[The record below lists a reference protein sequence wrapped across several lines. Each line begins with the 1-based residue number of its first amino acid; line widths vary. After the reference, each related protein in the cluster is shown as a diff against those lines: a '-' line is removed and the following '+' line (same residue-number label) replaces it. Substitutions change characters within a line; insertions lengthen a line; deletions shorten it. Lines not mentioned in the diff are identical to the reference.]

1 MRSQKFLTKRKYKE
15 QNKMRNKITER
26 KNTLEGISGRL
37 TDAEEWIGELED
49 REEGITVT
57 KQETEGNEDS
67 LRIPGTP
74 SRALILTGK
83 QSENRERA

>member
-1 MRSQKFLTKRKYKE
+1 
-15 QNKMRNKITER
+15 MRNKITER

-37 TDAEEWIGELED
+37 NDAEERISELED

-67 LRIPGTP
+67 LRIPATP
-74 SRALILTGK
+74 SRALILTGN
-83 QSENRERA
+83 QSENTERA